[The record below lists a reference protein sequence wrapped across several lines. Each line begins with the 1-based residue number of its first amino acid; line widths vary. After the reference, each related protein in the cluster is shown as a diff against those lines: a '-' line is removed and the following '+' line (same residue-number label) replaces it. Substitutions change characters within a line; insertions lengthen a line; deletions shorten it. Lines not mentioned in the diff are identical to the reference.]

1 MTTSGGSEPLRV
13 VLIGPESTGKTRLA
27 NALAI
32 HYDIPWSPE
41 YAREYVEGRKGPV
54 EYSDVEPI
62 GRGQK
67 AVEDEARA
75 KAARLG
81 MALVVLDTDLVSTAV
96 YSRHYYGDCPEWIE
110 REAGERLAELYL
122 LLHVD
127 VGWVPDGLQREQP
140 ERREELFERFRAT
153 LDELDAQVG
162 EIRGTW
168 RERTPHAIEC
178 VDRLLSSTTPHAG
191 KQLH

>member
-1 MTTSGGSEPLRV
+1 M
-13 VLIGPESTGKTRLA
+13 LIGPESTGKTRLA
-27 NALAI
+27 NDLAI

-54 EYSDVEPI
+54 EYSDVEAI

-67 AVEDEARA
+67 AVEDEARGT
-75 KAARLG
+75 AARLG
-81 MALVVLDTDLVSTAV
+81 RRLVVLDTDLVSTAV

-110 REAGERLAELYL
+110 REAGERLADLYL

-127 VGWVPDGLQREQP
+127 VGWVADGSQREQP
-140 ERREELFERFRAT
+140 ERRGELFERFRAT
-153 LDELDAQVG
+153 LDELGAQVG
-162 EIRGTW
+162 EVRGTW
-168 RERTPHAIEC
+168 RERERHAIEC
-178 VDRLLSSTTPHAG
+178 VDRLFSSKTPHGG

>member
-1 MTTSGGSEPLRV
+1 MTNDPPDVPLRV

-27 NALAI
+27 SDLAV
-32 HYDIPWSPE
+32 HYDVPWSPE

-54 EYSDVEPI
+54 EYSDVEVI

-67 AVEDEARA
+67 AVEDEARGR
-75 KAARLG
+75 AARLG
-81 MALVVLDTDLVSTAV
+81 RPLVVLDTDLVSTAV

-110 REAGERLAELYL
+110 REAGERLADLYL

-127 VGWVPDGLQREQP
+127 VGWVADGSQREQP
-140 ERREELFERFRAT
+140 ERREELFQRFRGT
-153 LDELDAQVG
+153 LQELGARVDEV
-162 EIRGTW
+162 RGTW
-168 RERTPHAIEC
+168 REREQHAIER
-178 VDRLLSSTTPHAG
+178 VDRLLSSTTPHGG